1 MLNFEKN
8 DRPIFNSLGLW
19 ITVAKMSSKTH
30 TLLYAE
36 LFLFIYIFNKARRFL
51 CLYSIRP

>member
-30 TLLYAE
+30 TLLHAE